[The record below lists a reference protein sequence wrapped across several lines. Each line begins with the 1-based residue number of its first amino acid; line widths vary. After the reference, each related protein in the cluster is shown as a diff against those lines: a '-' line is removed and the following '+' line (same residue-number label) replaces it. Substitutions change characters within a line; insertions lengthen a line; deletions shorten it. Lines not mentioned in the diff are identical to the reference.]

1 MVKTVHV
8 IGNDEDT
15 VNMFAEKGW
24 SCVTENPDLVC
35 FTGGADVSPEL
46 YLQGYEGT
54 RGTNPLRD
62 LLEVG
67 WYLHY
72 QRQGIPMAGIC
83 RGGQFLNV
91 MCGGTL
97 IQDLPVYTSGL
108 PTVEDVAGNRF
119 KVRADHHQGIVPT
132 KGVEVLL
139 TRDIQGERVTYAC
152 LYGNFWDSSTL
163 CFQPHSLT
171 LCFQP
176 HPEWGH
182 DPTKELFFHY
192 IEEHLCP

>member
-8 IGNDEDT
+8 IGNDKDT
-15 VNMFAEKGW
+15 VRMFKKQGW
-24 SCVTENPDLVC
+24 SCVTEDPDLVC

-46 YLQGYEGT
+46 YLEGYEGT

-72 QRQGIPMAGIC
+72 LRLGIPMAGIC

-97 IQDLPVYTSGL
+97 IQDLPMYTSGL
-108 PTVEDVAGNRF
+108 PTVEDKAGNRF
-119 KVRADHHQGIVPT
+119 KVHADHHQGIVPA
-132 KGVEVLL
+132 VDAEVFL
-139 TRDIQGERVTYAC
+139 TRDIQGYSLTYAC
-152 LYGNFWDSSTL
+152 TYGYGNVTAYDI
-163 CFQPHSLT
+163 

-182 DPTKELFFHY
+182 EPTKELFFHY